1 MVWRLHCFKAR
12 QTVSREG
19 HGRGP
24 HLLTETRSDRQWS
37 GTRGYK
43 VRQTSYPFSTFS
55 SNLFVCLFLFLLDTV
70 WVIIWEYT
78 LPTSQ
83 VPSDTGTGK
92 LLSTASRLGTDWASI
107 LP

>member
-55 SNLFVCLFLFLLDTV
+55 SNLFVCLFLFLLLFFRDKVSLCSPGCPGTHSV
-70 WVIIWEYT
+70 DQAGLELRN
-78 LPTSQ
+78 LP
-83 VPSDTGTGK
+83 
-92 LLSTASRLGTDWASI
+92 ASAS
-107 LP
+107 